1 MHEDIMNTIK
11 QFYEEELA
19 ATGGLK
25 CGILQSMDD
34 PDLSNKG
41 SRWHGLSSNQY
52 LNLNTM
58 QFG

>member
-1 MHEDIMNTIK
+1 MIKLSFLGDIMNTIK

-41 SRWHGLSSNQY
+41 SRAI
-52 LNLNTM
+52 
-58 QFG
+58 

>member
-25 CGILQSMDD
+25 WVVSLQSMDD
-34 PDLSNKG
+34 PDL
-41 SRWHGLSSNQY
+41 
-52 LNLNTM
+52 
-58 QFG
+58 